1 VVAGT
6 GGLRKARF
14 APPSRHVGR
23 YGAMRVGY
31 AYFRVGQ
38 IVYLISI
45 FAKSD
50 QANFSEREK
59 KEIKK
64 LLAIIGQPHR

>member
-1 VVAGT
+1 
-6 GGLRKARF
+6 
-14 APPSRHVGR
+14 
-23 YGAMRVGY
+23 MRVGY